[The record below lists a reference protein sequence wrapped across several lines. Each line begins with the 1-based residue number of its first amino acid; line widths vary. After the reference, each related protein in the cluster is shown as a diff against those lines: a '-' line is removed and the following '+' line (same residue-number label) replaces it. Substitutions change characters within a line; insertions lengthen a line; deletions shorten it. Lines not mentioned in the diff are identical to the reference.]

1 MSRDAAGT
9 PRVST
14 RAFVLG
20 ALLVALLIAGVGSYY
35 ASSHPDGLEY
45 VAERTGFL
53 DSAEDSPTAGSPLA
67 DYGTA
72 GVDNE
77 RVSVAIPGVV
87 GTLLVLLIAG
97 GLGFAVRR
105 RGSEA
110 DGSDAGADAGSGA
123 GSAAAGR
130 G

>member
-1 MSRDAAGT
+1 MSRGDA
-9 PRVST
+9 PRVGT
-14 RAFVLG
+14 RAFLLG
-20 ALLVALLIAGVGSYY
+20 GILVALLIAGVGSYY

-45 VAERTGFL
+45 VAESSGFL
-53 DSAEDSPTAGSPLA
+53 DTAEDSPTAGSPLA

-87 GTLLVLLIAG
+87 GTLLVLLVAG
-97 GLGFAVRR
+97 GIGFAVRR
-105 RGSEA
+105 REGAEPA
-110 DGSDAGADAGSGA
+110 PGERSDA
-123 GSAAAGR
+123 AAAGR

>member
-1 MSRDAAGT
+1 MSRDDSAARG
-9 PRVST
+9 PRVGL
-14 RAFVLG
+14 RAFLLAGV
-20 ALLVALLIAGVGSYY
+20 LVALLIAGVGSYY

-45 VAERTGFL
+45 VAEQAGFL
-53 DSAEDSPTAGSPLA
+53 DTAEASPTADSPLA

-87 GTLLVLLIAG
+87 GTLLVLLLAG

-105 RGSEA
+105 RGTVAPEPLA
-110 DGSDAGADAGSGA
+110 D
-123 GSAAAGR
+123 AAAGR